1 MIGSIILHYK
11 ILEKIGEGGMGTVY
25 KARDTKLDRF
35 VALKFL
41 PDQLTKSDNEK
52 ARFLQE
58 AKAVAALNHPNVCV
72 IHEIQD
78 HCEPP
83 FIVMEYVEGKTL
95 RDLNFTK
102 PQSLNKV
109 IEYAIQIAAAL
120 QEAHSM
126 GIVHRDIKSENI
138 MINSKDQIKVMDFGL
153 AKLRGSA
160 RLTQTSTTLGTLA
173 YMSPEQL
180 QNKQVDARSDIFSF
194 GIVLYEM
201 LTGQLP
207 FSGDYDAAV
216 MYSIL
221 NEPAQPIQKY
231 HPDAPSSL
239 IHILDRM
246 LEKNPEDRYQSMSE
260 IQSELRRL
268 NKQITGSIKAPEIEK
283 PAVTNKK
290 YPISFKRRTTVM
302 SITVLLLLAV
312 VSILLI
318 RYFTKENILPFQH
331 ISLTKLTT
339 HGQAE
344 VAAISPDGKY
354 AVHVM
359 KEADGESIWLRH
371 LVTNSNTRLLPPV
384 QDQLGGLSFS
394 PDGNYIYFDR
404 REGGENYNLYYI
416 PVLGGVPRVLLDNVS
431 SGITFSPDGK
441 QIAFFRINFLEGK
454 SALMTANSDGSN
466 VQELTAL
473 KFPKLFSPVGLPA
486 WSPDGKVIIC
496 GEINFKDNITR
507 LVEFKVKDG
516 QEKVLSDQQ
525 WRLIGPIVWLNSG
538 EGLFMIA
545 TGKSGGHN
553 PQIWYISYPEGE
565 LRRITN
571 DLNNYVSLSLS
582 KINDAILTVQQ
593 ESRSNIWIVSGADVS
608 KSKQITDSRNEGS
621 LGITWTPD
629 GRIVYASQDNGL
641 GIMEADGSNQ
651 HLLMLNKK
659 NAMLPAVSA
668 DGHYIAFAATGG
680 GPILYIWKMDIDGG
694 NLKQLTT
701 HGESFPQFTP
711 DGKWII
717 YTAFS
722 SGIVALWKIP
732 ATGGTPQQIT
742 NEPAAGGAISH
753 NGNLIACFYQ
763 GTDSTKKWMLAILR
777 SSGGKPIKIFKLPV
791 GFSMDVQL
799 RWTPDDKAITYIVD
813 FNGISNIWSQPLD
826 GSPPKKVTGFNGK
839 QINAYDFSRNGTL
852 ACARGNAESDVVL
865 IKDLR

>member
-1 MIGSIILHYK
+1 MIGSTILHYK
-11 ILEKIGEGGMGTVY
+11 VLEKLGEGGMGTIY

-41 PDQLTKSDNEK
+41 PDQLTTNQNEK

-78 HCEPP
+78 NYEPP

-95 RDLNFTK
+95 RDLNLTK
-102 PQSLNKV
+102 PHSLNKV

-120 QEAHSM
+120 QEAHSL

-153 AKLRGSA
+153 AKLRGST
-160 RLTQTSTTLGTLA
+160 RLTQTSTTLGTLS

-180 QNKQVDARSDIFSF
+180 QNKEVDARSDIFSF

-216 MYSIL
+216 MYSIM
-221 NEPAQPIQKY
+221 NEPARPIQPY

-246 LEKNPEDRYQSMSE
+246 LEKNAEDRYQSMSE
-260 IQSELRRL
+260 VQSELKHL
-268 NKQITGSIKAPEIEK
+268 KKQVTGAIKVPLIEK
-283 PAVTNKK
+283 PSIINKK
-290 YPISFKRRTTVM
+290 FSISFKRRTAVM
-302 SITVLLLLAV
+302 SVAVLLILAV
-312 VSILLI
+312 ISILLI
-318 RYFTKENILPFQH
+318 RYFTKENISPFQH
-331 ISLTKLTT
+331 ISMVKLTT

-344 VAAISPDGKY
+344 MAAISPDGKY

-359 KEADGESIWLRH
+359 KETNGESIWLRH

-394 PDGNYIYFDR
+394 PDGNYIYFAR
-404 REGGENYNLYYI
+404 KGEEDYKLYYI
-416 PVLGGVPRVLLDNVS
+416 PVLGGVPRLLLDNVS

-441 QIAFFRINFLEGK
+441 QLAFFRISFLEGK
-454 SALMTANSDGSN
+454 SALMLANSDGSN
-466 VQELTAL
+466 VRELVMR
-473 KFPKLFSPVGLPA
+473 KFPKFISPIGNPA
-486 WSPDGKVIIC
+486 WSPDGSIIMC
-496 GEINFKDNITR
+496 GEIDIKENTTK
-507 LVEFKVKDG
+507 LVTFGVKDG
-516 QEKVLSDQQ
+516 QEKILSGKK
-525 WRLIGPIVWLNSG
+525 WRMIGHLAWLTSG
-538 EGLFMIA
+538 KGLFMIA
-545 TGKSGGHN
+545 SEKSGGHN
-553 PQIWYISYPEGE
+553 SQIWYISYPGGE

-571 DLNNYVSLSLS
+571 DLNNYSSISLS
-582 KINDAILTVQQ
+582 KSNDALLTVQR
-593 ESRSNIWIVSGADVS
+593 ELRSNIWIVPDGNVS
-608 KSKQITDSRNEGS
+608 KARQITDSKEVGS
-621 LGITWTPD
+621 LGIAWTPD

-651 HLLMLNKK
+651 HLLTPSISD
-659 NAMLPAVSA
+659 AVLPAVSA
-668 DGHYIAFAATGG
+668 DGHYITFAATGG

-694 NLKQLTT
+694 NLKQLTKL
-701 HGESFPQFTP
+701 GDSDPQFTP

-717 YTAFS
+717 YVSIA
-722 SGIVALWKIP
+722 SGKVALWKIS
-732 ATGGTPQQIT
+732 ANGGTPQQISDKLF
-742 NEPAAGGAISH
+742 AGPAISH
-753 NGNLIACFYQ
+753 KGNLIACFYQ
-763 GTDSTKKWMLAILR
+763 GTDSTKKWVLAII
-777 SSGGKPIKIFKLPV
+777 SFSGGEPIKIFKLPV
-791 GFSMDVQL
+791 GINIDVQL
-799 RWTPDDKAITYIVD
+799 RWTPDDKAITYTAD
-813 FNGISNIWSQPLD
+813 FNGISNIWNQPLD
-826 GSPPKKVTGFNGK
+826 GSSSKKLTNFNGK
-839 QINAYDFSRNGTL
+839 QIYAYDFSSNGML